1 MSFCGGNVH
10 PGRGCCGPQE
20 GVGLHRALGDKP
32 NLAWAL
38 TNLAYRLSAAGK
50 AADGATAERESRDIY
65 KNLAKA
71 DPRTYQPQWAEAAF
85 LLGTWLKQANQL
97 PEARTAAQEAVDQ
110 FTILAAANP
119 AYDARLSDAENLR
132 ASLG

>member
-1 MSFCGGNVH
+1 MD
-10 PGRGCCGPQE
+10 
-20 GVGLHRALGDKP
+20 A
-32 NLAWAL
+32 
-38 TNLAYRLSAAGK
+38 
-50 AADGATAERESRDIY
+50 SRTWP
-65 KNLAKA
+65 A

-119 AYDARLSDAENLR
+119 AYDARLSVAENLR